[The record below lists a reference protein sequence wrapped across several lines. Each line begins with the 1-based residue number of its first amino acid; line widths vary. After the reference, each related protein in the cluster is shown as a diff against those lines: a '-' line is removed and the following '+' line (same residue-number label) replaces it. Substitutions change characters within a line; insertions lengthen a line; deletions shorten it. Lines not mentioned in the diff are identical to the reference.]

1 MASNKEAKRIVVD
14 YLDKDKAFDF
24 KIGKVEHYSVSCPLE
39 EHIHGEYF
47 ELTYCV
53 KGTQTYWVEGKSYT
67 MESGD
72 IFMTLP
78 GEKHGSGDCFKEK
91 SQIYYLQLHKSI
103 LKLLGV
109 EGCLEFFYA
118 ELSGLK
124 DRMFQVDR
132 HIAILLEEILQEAL
146 CTTTFSKII
155 LRNKLSELLIECI
168 KGAKANKEE
177 EKDVPKAIQQVLTYV
192 EEHLEENIKIEDML
206 EGVNWSESRFK
217 AVFRECMGVPPKEYV
232 LRKKMEKAREL
243 IEEDKYS
250 ITDIAYKMG
259 FSSSQYFTVVFKRFN
274 MYPPTKYQDL
284 YHKGL
289 INKEKDQNN

>member
-14 YLDKDKAFDF
+14 YLEKDKDFDF

-39 EHIHGEYF
+39 EHIHGDYF

-72 IFMTLP
+72 VFITLP
-78 GEKHGSGDCFKEK
+78 GERHGSGECFKEK
-91 SQIYYLQLHKSI
+91 SQIYYLQLHRS
-103 LKLLGV
+103 LLGLLGI
-109 EGCLEFFYA
+109 EENIDFFYTN
-118 ELSGLK
+118 LSNLK
-124 DRMFQVDR
+124 NRKFQVDKR
-132 HIAILLEEILQEAL
+132 TLILLEEILQEAL
-146 CTTTFSKII
+146 YTTSFSKII

-168 KGAKANKEE
+168 KGTKVSKYE
-177 EKDVPKAIQQVLTYV
+177 EKDIPKAIQKVLAYV
-192 EEHLEENIKIEDML
+192 EEHLEDNIKIEDML
-206 EGVNWSESRFK
+206 EGISWSESRFK
-217 AVFRECMGVPPKEYV
+217 VVFRECMGVPPKEYV

-243 IEEDKYS
+243 IEEDKYT

-274 MYPPTKYQDL
+274 MYTPTKYQSL
-284 YHKGL
+284 YKKGF

>member
-14 YLDKDKAFDF
+14 YLDKDKNFDF

-39 EHIHGEYF
+39 EHIHGDYF

-72 IFMTLP
+72 VFITLP
-78 GEKHGSGDCFKEK
+78 EEKHGSGECFKEK
-91 SQIYYLQLHKSI
+91 SQIYYLQLHRS
-103 LKLLGV
+103 LLGLLGLGENV
-109 EGCLEFFYA
+109 DFFYTN
-118 ELSGLK
+118 LSNLK
-124 DRMFQVDR
+124 NRKFQVDKGTL
-132 HIAILLEEILQEAL
+132 ILLEEILQEAL
-146 CTTTFSKII
+146 YTTSFSKII
-155 LRNKLSELLIECI
+155 LRNKLSELLVECI
-168 KGAKANKEE
+168 KGAKASKNE
-177 EKDVPKAIQQVLTYV
+177 EKDIPNSIRKVLAYV

-206 EGVNWSESRFK
+206 EGVSWSESRFK
-217 AVFRECMGVPPKEYV
+217 VVFRECMGVPPKEYV

-274 MYPPTKYQDL
+274 MHTPTKYQSL
-284 YHKGL
+284 YKKGL